1 MGLPPEVKASQISRP
16 HDKLNLMGT
25 KDVLNSRSREE
36 LIELATRLAASDSD
50 LRWALIQARKR
61 AGFTQSDLAEV
72 LGVSQPAVAQI
83 ESMGND
89 PRLSTL
95 RRYALAVGAMISH
108 QVTESNGR
116 GFSTDHWTSLGTDDG
131 AITFVTRDTTRRQ
144 VSAQWRTFDPGD
156 CRLSLDEV
164 A

>member
-1 MGLPPEVKASQISRP
+1 ME
-16 HDKLNLMGT
+16 T
-25 KDVLNSRSREE
+25 KELLDSRSREE
-36 LIELATRLAASDSD
+36 LVDFATRLAAADSD

-61 AGFTQSDLAEV
+61 AGFTQADLAEV
-72 LGVSQPAVAQI
+72 LGISQPAVAQI

-108 QVTESNGR
+108 QVTEFNGQGFCTDQWTPVDAKGTALTFIAPIAMRSSVAAQWKELGR
-116 GFSTDHWTSLGTDDG
+116 GPSQLRWG
-131 AITFVTRDTTRRQ
+131 I
-144 VSAQWRTFDPGD
+144 
-156 CRLSLDEV
+156 V